1 LKWEKGQTLAAKRLG
16 VGVIGASRWA
26 NLAHLPGWARDE
38 RCQIIGICDVD
49 PQRAGEAAHRYGAVA
64 VHDYH
69 DLLNRDDIDI
79 IDVVTRDS
87 QHFEINIA
95 VLESGKHVLSEKPVA
110 MVHGLN
116 SSPLRTASAVRWP
129 VISAS
134 SRIRRS
140 TSGTS
145 RCRARCMPSGRSV
158 RSRWASLCCMRS
170 R

>member
-79 IDVVTRDS
+79 IDVVTR
-87 QHFEINIA
+87 
-95 VLESGKHVLSEKPVA
+95 
-110 MVHGLN
+110 
-116 SSPLRTASAVRWP
+116 SPATAS
-129 VISAS
+129 
-134 SRIRRS
+134 
-140 TSGTS
+140 TS
-145 RCRARCMPSGRSV
+145 RSILRSWSPVSMCSARNL
-158 RSRWASLCCMRS
+158 SRWFTG
-170 R
+170 